1 MKQTTPS
8 TDGKSGFNYIAKDD
22 DVWVYSGVTS
32 ATADNSIIG
41 CVMIN
46 QRTGESKFY
55 SVAGA
60 TEESAMRS
68 AEGQVQHLQYDAT
81 FPLLL
86 NVDGQ
91 PTYFMALKD
100 AAGLVKMYAMVDIQR
115 YQNVAV
121 GDTLGAT
128 EKSYE
133 QLLVNQ
139 GINVGG
145 SDATA
150 TPTAGQTSGTIASIS
165 PVVIDGNSHYYL
177 ILDGQQAIF
186 DCAVASVV
194 DIVRYKVGDVIVLNH
209 GASEGNVVVV
219 DSIGE

>member
-1 MKQTTPS
+1 M
-8 TDGKSGFNYIAKDD
+8 
-22 DVWVYSGVTS
+22 
-32 ATADNSIIG
+32 
-41 CVMIN
+41 
-46 QRTGESKFY
+46 
-55 SVAGA
+55 
-60 TEESAMRS
+60 
-68 AEGQVQHLQYDAT
+68 QHLQYDAT

-139 GINVGG
+139 GINVGS

-150 TPTAGQTSGTIASIS
+150 TPAAGQTSGTIASIS

>member
-1 MKQTTPS
+1 M
-8 TDGKSGFNYIAKDD
+8 
-22 DVWVYSGVTS
+22 WVYSGVTS

-46 QRTGESKFY
+46 QRTAESKFY

-81 FPLLL
+81 FPLLI

-121 GDTLGAT
+121 GDTLAAT
-128 EKSYE
+128 EKSYK
-133 QLLVNQ
+133 QLLVSQ

-145 SDATA
+145 SDASA
-150 TPTAGQTSGTIASIS
+150 HPSAGSTSGTIASIS
-165 PVVIDGNSHYYL
+165 PVVLDGNSHYYL
-177 ILDGQQAIF
+177 ILDGQQAIL
-186 DCAVASVV
+186 DCPVASVV
-194 DIVRYKVGDVIVLNH
+194 DVVRYKVGDVIVLNH
-209 GASEGNVVVV
+209 GSSEGNVVLV

>member
-1 MKQTTPS
+1 
-8 TDGKSGFNYIAKDD
+8 
-22 DVWVYSGVTS
+22 VWVYSGVTS

-46 QRTGESKFY
+46 QRTAESKFY

-81 FPLLL
+81 FPLLI

-121 GDTLGAT
+121 GDTLAAT
-128 EKSYE
+128 EKSYK
-133 QLLVNQ
+133 QLLVSQ

-145 SDATA
+145 SDASA
-150 TPTAGQTSGTIASIS
+150 HPAAGSTSGTIASIS

-186 DCAVASVV
+186 DCPVASVV
-194 DIVRYKVGDVIVLNH
+194 DVVRYKVGDVIVLNH
-209 GASEGNVVVV
+209 GSSEGNVVLV